1 MAVKNSIPISMEDH
15 LLFNLIITSRTN
27 PQKPTP
33 PLQRMLL
40 CLQPYDCAI
49 KYLPGREMVTAK
61 ALLRLLQLDKFEV
74 PDMNVKVHHLIR
86 ITPAKMQEFQEK
98 AAKDEV
104 LQPYRSAGLARQC
117 KGS

>member
-27 PQKPTP
+27 PQKAPP

-49 KYLPGREMVTAK
+49 KYLPGKEMVPAK

-74 PDMNVKVHHLIR
+74 PDMNVKVH
-86 ITPAKMQEFQEK
+86 
-98 AAKDEV
+98 
-104 LQPYRSAGLARQC
+104 RSPSYQNH
-117 KGS
+117 SS